1 MNKKVNYLFAVA
13 ISVVFLVFWLVW
25 TEEASNNP
33 GTTDQDQTVHII
45 ITAYDYEL
53 VNDSIQV
60 AEDTSLL
67 DLMQQNYDTV
77 VDDDGFIESI
87 EGIEQS
93 SADGLYWIYEVNSEA
108 VFESAEDFIPKDED
122 VISWELT
129 SF

>member
-77 VDDDGFIESI
+77 VEDDGFIESI
-87 EGIEQS
+87 EGVEQS
-93 SADGLYWIYEVNSEA
+93 SADGLYWIYEVNAEA
-108 VFESAEDFIPKDED
+108 VYESAEDFIPKDRD